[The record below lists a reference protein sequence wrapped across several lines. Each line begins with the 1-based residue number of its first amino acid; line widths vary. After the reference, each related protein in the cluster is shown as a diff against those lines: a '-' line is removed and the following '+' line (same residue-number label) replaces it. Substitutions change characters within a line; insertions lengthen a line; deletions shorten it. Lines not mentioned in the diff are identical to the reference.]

1 MTLNDIEQFQ
11 QFASKQL
18 ARTSYS
24 DKLKSKSE
32 RYREGWNDAWLALKS
47 FLHSKRLDLEKKE
60 NKTV

>member
-1 MTLNDIEQFQ
+1 MTLDDIEKFQ

-18 ARTSYS
+18 ARTRYS
-24 DKLKSKSE
+24 DKLKSMSE

-47 FLHSKRLDLEKKE
+47 FLHSERINLEKE